1 MAWLV
6 APLFGLAIAIAI
18 GLTVQRRRSK
28 GLLSEKEVALGSDMM
43 VMEFMLRSEG
53 IAGSKE
59 QSFKLFQQA
68 RTGTRRERREA
79 RAAFSGANAMLAR
92 SPERRAAL
100 EQEIAEKMRRAADEA
115 IREASS
121 GPEELPSD
129 PTADFMV
136 AVQALLVL
144 FRLPV
149 RTDDKPRI
157 EALVRDHER
166 LMREH
171 GATGNPRDYVERLVF
186 LPGLEIGHRNVEPC
200 GCCLAP
206 FEVDSK
212 IGTWIAKGRKQPFVP
227 LCAVCIEFLNRLY
240 EKREGARPFA
250 IPSGYDPV
258 GLFLVQNL
266 PADLP
271 AELAAVRELAV
282 VRKWVAAK
290 ARNANKEAPTLDPRN
305 AGS

>member
-6 APLFGLAIAIAI
+6 AVLFGLTVAIAIA
-18 GLTVQRRRSK
+18 LTVQRGRTK
-28 GLLSEKEVALGSDMM
+28 GLLSDKEVALGSDMM

-68 RTGTRRERREA
+68 RTGTRRERKEA
-79 RAAFSGANAMLAR
+79 RAAFARANVMLAR

-121 GPEELPSD
+121 GPEQPPSD
-129 PTADFMV
+129 STADFMV

-149 RTDDKPRI
+149 RPDDKPRI
-157 EALVRDHER
+157 EALARDHET

-171 GATGNPRDYVERLVF
+171 GATGDPRDYAERLVF
-186 LPGLEIGHRNVEPC
+186 LPGLPIGHRNVKPC

-206 FEVDSK
+206 FEVDPK
-212 IGTWIAKGRKQPFVP
+212 IGTWIAKGRKQPLVP
-227 LCAVCIEFLNRLY
+227 LCAVCVEFLNRLY

-258 GLFLVQNL
+258 GVFLVQNL

-271 AELAAVRELAV
+271 AEVAPVRELAV
-282 VRKWVAAK
+282 VRKWVATRGE
-290 ARNANKEAPTLDPRN
+290 RNPNKE
-305 AGS
+305 